1 MDVLKVLHT
10 GLANTSL
17 LFMLALGF
25 WGLWNFL
32 RGAGVTGSYWGA
44 LAIGEGVV
52 VIEALIGVGVYLLG
66 NASLSRSWLH
76 ILYGIVAVICLPA
89 AFSFT
94 RGRSS
99 RYEVLIY
106 AAVAF
111 FLAGIVTRAQ
121 GTGLLIGG

>member
-1 MDVLKVLHT
+1 MDLLRVLHN
-10 GLANTSL
+10 GLSNTTV
-17 LFMLALGF
+17 LFMLALGL

-32 RGAGVTGSYWGA
+32 RGEGVTGSYWGA

-52 VIEALIGVGVYLLG
+52 VLEALIGVALYLAGSNGPARGV
-66 NASLSRSWLH
+66 LH
-76 ILYGIVAVICLPA
+76 ILYGVVAVLCLPA

-106 AAVAF
+106 AVIAL
-111 FLAGIVTRAQ
+111 FLAGIANRAQ
-121 GTGLLIGG
+121 TTGGSF